1 MNKTFIK
8 PQCFLSAYYVLVS
21 VLVTR
26 DIKMKKRSHSLF
38 IWRSNGIWRSNDNI
52 TNNY

>member
-8 PQCFLSAYYVLVS
+8 PQCFLRAYYVLVS

-26 DIKMKKRSHSLF
+26 DIKMKKRSHSLMERQVYGEVMT
-38 IWRSNGIWRSNDNI
+38 I
-52 TNNY
+52 